1 VQLAAINIYPIK
13 SCAGISLASSRV
25 MCTGLEWDRHWML
38 VRDDGRFVTQREL
51 PMLATIVPRIVPPSL
66 VLSAP
71 GEQPLSI
78 PLSAAGG
85 ARSVTVWRDRVGGI
99 DCGDAVAAWLSAVTR
114 ESLRLVAFDPA
125 LPRASNPV
133 FTGAVTAFTEF
144 SDGYAILLL
153 SETSL
158 EDLNGRL
165 PGQPLEMAQ
174 FRPNLVLSDASAYA
188 EDKFSELRIGAVT
201 LRVVKPCTRC
211 KITTIDQR
219 SGIQH
224 GDEPLRTLRG
234 YRYDR
239 QLNGVTFGQNAIVL
253 NGVGQELKVGMAV
266 HTC

>member
-1 VQLAAINIYPIK
+1 MQLAAINIYPIK
-13 SCAGISLASSRV
+13 SCAGISLASSRI
-25 MCTGLEWDRHWML
+25 MGTGLEWDRHWML

-51 PMLATIVPRIVPPSL
+51 PILATIVPRIAPPSL
-66 VLSAP
+66 ILRAP
-71 GEQPLSI
+71 GREPLSI
-78 PLSAAGG
+78 PLAPAGA
-85 ARSVTVWRDRVGGI
+85 ARSVTVWRDHVSGI
-99 DCGDAVAAWLSAVTR
+99 DCGDAVAAWVSAVTH

-125 LPRASNPV
+125 LPRASNPDY
-133 FTGAVTAFTEF
+133 TGDVTAFTEF
-144 SDGYAILLL
+144 ADGYAILLL
-153 SETSL
+153 SATSL

-165 PGQPLEMAQ
+165 PGKPLEMAQ
-174 FRPNLVLSDASAYA
+174 FRPNLVLRDTSAYA
-188 EDKFSELRIGAVT
+188 EDRITDLRIGAVT

-219 SGIQH
+219 SGIPH

-266 HTC
+266 HAC